1 MEYTILNILD
11 PLTNTESV
19 RECLKDLMDAVDK
32 ENENQAKILAV
43 SISILLIPF
52 IDSLEKDTNLESI
65 INLTKKIISL
75 KEKSNGI

>member
-19 RECLKDLMDAVDK
+19 RECLKDLMDAVNK

-52 IDSLEKDTNLESI
+52 IDSTEKDYNLESI
-65 INLTKKIISL
+65 INLTTKIISL